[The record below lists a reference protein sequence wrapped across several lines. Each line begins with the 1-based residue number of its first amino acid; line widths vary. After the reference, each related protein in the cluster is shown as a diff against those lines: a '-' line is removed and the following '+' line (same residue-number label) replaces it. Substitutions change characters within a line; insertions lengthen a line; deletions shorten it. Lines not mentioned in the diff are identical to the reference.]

1 MKRLLPLTILI
12 IGLAASLAGQP
23 VDPSLLTLDRIF
35 TADEFRIRSFGPA
48 RWLDGG
54 SRYTTIEPSAVVEGA
69 RDIVAYD
76 SASGA
81 REVLVSAATLLPAG
95 SPRPLE
101 IAGYEWAAGGR
112 LALIYTNT
120 RKVWRLNTRGDYW
133 ILDRP
138 SGALWRLGG
147 DAPEASLMFAKFSP
161 DGTRVSY
168 VQKNDVYV
176 QEVASKEIARLT
188 HDGSAAL
195 FNGNFDWA
203 YEEEFGLHDG
213 TRWSPDSRHVAYWQI
228 DASGV
233 GIFHLINNTESLYP
247 RVIPIQYPKVGE
259 RISAARVG
267 VVGATGGPTT
277 WMQVPDDPRDHYIA
291 RMDWAGSSEAILFQ
305 RLNRLQN
312 TNDVR
317 IGDARSGQTRSVLV
331 DRDDAWLDVV
341 DDLEWMEDG
350 RRFTWVSERDGWRRV
365 YLVPRDGGVPVGVT
379 APDHDVIDVVRIN
392 QADGSIYYRASPE
405 NATQS
410 YLHRAALEGQPRGSR
425 VTPAGRPGTNRYD
438 ISPDGRW
445 AFLTWSAFSQPPITE
460 LITLPEHRVVR
471 VLEDNGSAR
480 EKLKALKR
488 GRTEFL
494 SLEIGGGVTLDAWRM
509 LPPDASTGARHPLV
523 VHVYGEPAGQTVLDR
538 WGGSN
543 YLWHLLLT
551 QRGYVV
557 ASADNR
563 GTPAPKG
570 RLWRKIIY
578 RQIGILASEEQA
590 AAVRQ
595 MQGWSMVDPERI
607 GVWGWSGGGSMT
619 LNAMFRYPDLYKVG
633 ISVAPVSD
641 QRLYDAIYQ
650 ERYMGLPDGNPNGYR
665 DGSPITHAH
674 NLRGSLLVVHGTG
687 DDNVHY
693 QSAERLFDVL
703 IAARKPFSMMAYPN
717 RSHSISEGKHTSW
730 HLRDLLTRFLEAHL
744 PADGNQGS
752 AEAHR

>member
-1 MKRLLPLTILI
+1 MRRLLPLTILLT
-12 IGLAASLAGQP
+12 GLAASLAGQAT
-23 VDPSLLTLDRIF
+23 DPSLLTLDRIF
-35 TADEFRIRSFGPA
+35 TTDEFRVESFGPA

-54 SRYTTIEPSAVVEGA
+54 TRYTTIEPSAAVEGA

-81 REVLVSAATLLPAG
+81 REVLVSAATLRRPG

-112 LALIYTNT
+112 LVLIYTNT

-133 ILDRP
+133 ILDRQ

-147 DAPEASLMFAKFSP
+147 DAPEASLMFANFSP

-168 VQKNDVYV
+168 VHANDIYV
-176 QEVASKEIARLT
+176 QELASRKIARLT
-188 HDGSAAL
+188 QDGSATRI
-195 FNGNFDWA
+195 NGNFDWA

-213 TRWSPDSRHVAYWQI
+213 TRWSPDSRQIAYWQI
-228 DASGV
+228 DASDV
-233 GIFHLINNTESLYP
+233 GIFHMINNDSLYP
-247 RVIPIQYPKVGE
+247 RLIPIQYPKVGE

-267 VVGATGGPTT
+267 VVAASGGPTT
-277 WMQVPDDPRDHYIA
+277 WMQVPGNPRDHYIA
-291 RMDWAGSSEAILFQ
+291 RMDWAGSSNAIVFQ

-317 IGDARSGQTRSVLV
+317 IGDARTGETRTVLL
-331 DRDDAWLDVV
+331 DRDTAWLDVV
-341 DDLEWMEDG
+341 DDLEWLEDG

-365 YLVPRDGGVPVGVT
+365 YLVPRDGAPPVPVT
-379 APDHDVIDVVRIN
+379 APDHDVIDVVRISR
-392 QADGSIYYRASPE
+392 ADGWVYYRASPE

-410 YLHRAALEGQPRGSR
+410 YLYRAPLDGKPRASR
-425 VTPAGRPGTNRYD
+425 VTPDRRPGTHQYD

-445 AFLTWSAFSQPPITE
+445 AFVTWSAFGEPPLTE
-460 LITLPEHRVVR
+460 LVTIPEHRVVR
-471 VLEDNGSAR
+471 VLEDNAR
-480 EKLKALKR
+480 LRTKLKALKR
-488 GRTEFL
+488 GRSEFL
-494 SLEIGGGVTLDAWRM
+494 TLDIGKGTTLDAWRM
-509 LPPDASTGARHPLV
+509 LPPDGSAGPRHPLL
-523 VHVYGEPAGQTVLDR
+523 VHVYGEPAGQTVVDR
-538 WGGSN
+538 WGGGN
-543 YLWHLLLT
+543 YLWHLMLT

-570 RLWRKIIY
+570 RAWRKIAY

-595 MQGWSMVDPERI
+595 MQRWPMVDPERI

-633 ISVAPVSD
+633 MSVAPVSD

-650 ERYMGLPDGNPNGYR
+650 ERYMGLPDDNPNGYR

-674 NLRGSLLVVHGTG
+674 NLRGKLLVVHGTG

-703 IAARKPFSMMAYPN
+703 IAARKPFDMMAYPN

-730 HLRDLLTRFLEAHL
+730 HLRDLLTRFLETHL
-744 PADGNQGS
+744 PAGGDRKS
-752 AEAHR
+752 AGPQR